1 MKVNYLRAL
10 TSQPR
15 VCFLWRPPTVLTSLI
30 IYYCRESKAQLS
42 ISQRLSC
49 AAFVL
54 FCGPWVKNWIGT
66 RPSTGTNPTET
77 LFCNLKDGEVIKFLL
92 QKLTLTPNPNRRFG
106 WELWRLHTF
115 LYLLEPRTWT
125 CSQWTPRSTSHRR
138 TEKKNSSWS
147 EDIQECHCSKDLMWH
162 PGQRVMWPALK
173 IYTHTTC
180 VQAFLEL
187 SKIEPTS
194 VVCLP
199 TCKPFFFY

>member
-138 TEKKNSSWS
+138 TEKKKLKLKWRHSGMSLLQGFDVTSWTA
-147 EDIQECHCSKDLMWH
+147 CHVTCPQNIH
-162 PGQRVMWPALK
+162 
-173 IYTHTTC
+173 THNLRTGFSRT
-180 VQAFLEL
+180 F
-187 SKIEPTS
+187 
-194 VVCLP
+194 
-199 TCKPFFFY
+199 